1 MKTATTKPTSLWY
14 SARRDM
20 RHDWD
25 GWSVWERR
33 AVTALGVTS
42 TAAGL
47 FWLAMSAWMLS

>member
-1 MKTATTKPTSLWY
+1 MKTATAKRTSLWH
-14 SARRDM
+14 SAGRDM